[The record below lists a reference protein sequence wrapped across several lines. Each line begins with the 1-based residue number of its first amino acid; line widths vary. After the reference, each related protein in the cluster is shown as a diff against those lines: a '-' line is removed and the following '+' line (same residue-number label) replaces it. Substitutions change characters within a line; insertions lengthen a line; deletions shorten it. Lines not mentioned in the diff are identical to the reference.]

1 MSIPPTTS
9 PTLIP
14 IPSLASTLT
23 LSNSLVSTSSII
35 STSNLH
41 SPTSAVLSIISTII
55 PTNPNPATT
64 LSATSLNVPLSPTII
79 SSSTPTTILSPATTA
94 SLSSSRTQNGFI
106 NAAYFINWGINDRN
120 YYPNQLPA
128 ADLTH
133 VFYAFA
139 TQLPNGTVISSEPEK
154 DAICIRQLK
163 VLKQNN
169 PSLKVILSIGGWDAS
184 QDGSFSTLASTDARR
199 YVFASSAVHMM
210 QAYGFDG
217 IDINWE
223 YPANNRD
230 GANFVL
236 LLKEVRS
243 ALDILGNQYN
253 RHHFLLTVAAPAE
266 PAHYRYWRVSDMV
279 QYLDFFNFMGYDYM
293 GAGLST
299 MSGHQANLYKSSKIP
314 SSTAFET
321 ESGVDFYIASG
332 VPPFKIV
339 LGMPLYG
346 RSFENT
352 ELGGSFTAPIT
363 GSWPDSSGGTN
374 GGGAGVWDYKVLPKA
389 GATEI
394 YAIDAGATY
403 SYDAD
408 TRELISYD
416 TVDQVRR
423 KIDYVLSMGL
433 AGAYFWEASADRTG
447 EGSLILTS
455 ATRFRE
461 AGSLDSTANI
471 VL

>member
-1 MSIPPTTS
+1 MS
-9 PTLIP
+9 
-14 IPSLASTLT
+14 
-23 LSNSLVSTSSII
+23 
-35 STSNLH
+35 
-41 SPTSAVLSIISTII
+41 
-55 PTNPNPATT
+55 
-64 LSATSLNVPLSPTII
+64 
-79 SSSTPTTILSPATTA
+79 
-94 SLSSSRTQNGFI
+94 R
-106 NAAYFINWGINDRN
+106 GINDRN